1 MFNITKKSGSV
12 YGNAAPLGASSLGFP
27 RARSD
32 PCSEG
37 CAASV
42 DRPVCGAAFWVLG
55 LPIQKRKGVSVMVK
69 NEKARMWPGI
79 KKAEPR
85 EIEPPTAAPGPVEQE
100 LDAVFVDD
108 TEPGG
113 GLQTGAGGRPV
124 IRSEKHDLGLD
135 TVDGWVAGIP
145 VVGGVGEST
154 VSVKNGV
161 QVRMAVVVGE
171 NRAQVEWLKSR
182 LFGRVEVKDGE
193 TA

>member
-1 MFNITKKSGSV
+1 MAKQSSGF
-12 YGNAAPLGASSLGFP
+12 GK
-27 RARSD
+27 R
-32 PCSEG
+32 
-37 CAASV
+37 
-42 DRPVCGAAFWVLG
+42 
-55 LPIQKRKGVSVMVK
+55 QKRT
-69 NEKARMWPGI
+69 A
-79 KKAEPR
+79 PR
-85 EIEPPTAAPGPVEQE
+85 EIGPSAAAPRPAECGLEEV
-100 LDAVFVDD
+100 VFDG

-113 GLQTGAGGRPV
+113 DLQTGAQERQVARPA
-124 IRSEKHDLGLD
+124 KHDPGVDTLD
-135 TVDGWVAGIP
+135 VDGWVAGIP